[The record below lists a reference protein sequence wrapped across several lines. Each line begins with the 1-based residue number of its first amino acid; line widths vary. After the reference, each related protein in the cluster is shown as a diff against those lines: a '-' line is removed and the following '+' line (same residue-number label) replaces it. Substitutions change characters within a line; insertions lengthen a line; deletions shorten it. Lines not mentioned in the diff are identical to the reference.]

1 MPDNKTANDVG
12 RGRAILFA
20 GLALLIVG
28 LLLTLYN
35 FATGRLASKHTASG
49 VDQITQE
56 QIQKFQA
63 ELATA
68 EPRFEIGYTSI
79 RLNLFKELQA
89 KKEDAAQ
96 GVTDLLA
103 YPIVSNEVETRIK
116 TNSPPVEP
124 DFVNLPL
131 RGDDLRD
138 FKGLSRRKKVKLRE
152 VNVVCLVVKQVGK
165 GKAEN
170 VVLSAEKSY
179 IDGGAYIFDY
189 TELGW
194 GYEVTAEGKTGGPP
208 VTSEMNIQAAHKFE
222 LGTMDTG
229 SAFIIPLYL
238 TNLFE
243 RLDGGMDPPGFE
255 IVSGTVFRPAVVQY
269 RRAGTE
275 TVTQLP
281 VTGVYSL
288 PLVIQNDK

>member
-1 MPDNKTANDVG
+1 MPDNKTTNEVR
-12 RGRAILFA
+12 RGRVIFFA
-20 GLALLIVG
+20 GLALLLVG

-35 FATGRLASKHTASG
+35 FATGRLGAKQTASG
-49 VDQITQE
+49 IDQHTQE

-63 ELATA
+63 ELAGA
-68 EPRFEIGYTSI
+68 EPRFEIGYTRI

-89 KKEDAAQ
+89 KKQDANQ
-96 GVTDLLA
+96 GVTELLA

-138 FKGLSRRKKVKLRE
+138 FKSLSRRKKVKLRE

-170 VVLSAEKSY
+170 VVLTAEKSY
-179 IDGGAYIFDY
+179 IDGGVYIFDY

-194 GYEVTAEGKTGGPP
+194 GDEGGDGTTGAPQVTPEVNRE
-208 VTSEMNIQAAHKFE
+208 AAHKFE

-243 RLDGGMDPPGFE
+243 RLDGGTEPPGFE
-255 IVSGTVFRPAVVQY
+255 IVSGTVFRPAVVHY
-269 RRAGTE
+269 KKAGGE
-275 TVTQLP
+275 TITQVPL
-281 VTGVYSL
+281 TGMYTL
-288 PLVIQNDK
+288 PLVIQNDN